1 MAWNEPGKGGGKNP
15 WKGRNT
21 PDSEVRAFLD
31 RLKGML
37 GGGRGN
43 GNGRNGR
50 SLGGFGPLA
59 WIALLLAAWLV
70 FNSFQLI
77 DERQRGVVLRFGK
90 FSRIMQPGANF
101 KWPWP
106 IESVDRVDATQI
118 QTLSDEAQV
127 LTKDTNIV
135 RVGFNVQYQVA
146 DPRLYVFGSPDP
158 KETLGQAAESAV
170 RDVVGANEL
179 DRVLNQRAELVVQAR
194 DKLQASLDLYR
205 TGLIVTD
212 INLQQAQPPAEV
224 KDAFDDVNR
233 AQQDYDR
240 LKNEAEA
247 HASKVV
253 PEARGDAAR
262 VRTQAQGYKAA
273 AVARAEGD
281 ARRFSLLAAEY
292 RKAPVVTRKRLYLE
306 TMQQVLAN
314 NPKVVAGNDR
324 NLLYLPLDRIVR
336 GGEPGATATAESP
349 QGLPGVAAALSDGES
364 AELRS
369 ERSERPAGREEPRR

>member
-1 MAWNEPGKGGGKNP
+1 MAWNEPGKGGKDP

-21 PDSEVRAFLD
+21 PDSEVQAFLD
-31 RLKGML
+31 RLKGMF
-37 GGGRGN
+37 GGGRG
-43 GNGRNGR
+43 GDGGSGRGG
-50 SLGGFGPLA
+50 LGGFGPLG

-70 FNSFQLI
+70 FNCFQLI
-77 DERQRGVVLRFGK
+77 DERQRGVVLRFGQ

-106 IESVDRVDATQI
+106 IETVYKVEATQI
-118 QTLSDEAQV
+118 EKFDGEAQV
-127 LTKDTNIV
+127 LTKDTNVV

-146 DPRLYVFGSPDP
+146 DPRLYKFGSPDP
-158 KETLGQAAESAV
+158 EDTLSQAAESAV

-194 DKLQASLDLYR
+194 EKLQASLDLYR

-212 INLQQAQPPAEV
+212 MNLQQAQPPTEV

-233 AQQDYDR
+233 AQQDFDR

-262 VRTQAQGYKAA
+262 IRTEAEGYKAA

-281 ARRFSLLAAEY
+281 AKRFSLLATEY
-292 RKAPVVTRKRLYLE
+292 RKAPDVTRTRLYLE

-314 NPKVVAGNDR
+314 NPKVVSGNDR

-336 GGEPGATATAESP
+336 GGEASTTSITEPALR
-349 QGLPGVAAALSDGES
+349 LPAAAAALPGGES
-364 AELRS
+364 AEQRPD
-369 ERSERPAGREEPRR
+369 RGDRPAGREEPRR